1 MSRTFLLST
10 LLALVLATGCKAQ
23 PAALDDAAT
32 RRIEVI
38 VRSQFGVPQD
48 VSLALGARAASAFS
62 GYDTLPITLSKG
74 GHSQTIN
81 FLLSRDGKTLGKM
94 ESYDLSKDPAS
105 AIDTTGR
112 PARGAANAKVVLVSY
127 DDLECPYCARMHQ
140 TLFPAILDRYKDK
153 IRIVYKDDPLVE
165 IHPWAMRAAVDANCL
180 NAQNPNAYWDYVD
193 YIHAHMEEVSG
204 EDRDPVKAKDALD
217 RIARQHGGLFKL
229 DAAKLNACLAK
240 QDETQVKAS
249 MKEAYLL
256 GIEGTPV
263 LFIDGERIAGLVSEA
278 SIKLAIDRAL
288 RAHGVEPPKDE
299 AAAPKPTGK

>member
-1 MSRTFLLST
+1 LSRTFLLST
-10 LLALVLATGCKAQ
+10 LLALGLAAGCKAQ
-23 PAALDDAAT
+23 QTPLDAAAT

-48 VSLALGARAASAFS
+48 VALALGARSASAFS
-62 GYDTLPITLSKG
+62 GYDTLPITLSKN
-74 GHSQTIN
+74 GHNQTIN
-81 FLLSRDGKTLGKM
+81 FLLSRDGKTLGRM
-94 ESYDLSKDPAS
+94 DSFDLSKDPMA
-105 AIDTTGR
+105 AIDTAGR
-112 PARGAANAKVVLVSY
+112 PVRGAANAQVTLVSY

-140 TLFPAILDRYKDK
+140 TLFPGILDRYKDK
-153 IRIVYKDDPLVE
+153 IRIVYKDDPLTE
-165 IHPWAMRAAVDANCL
+165 IHPWAMHAAVDANCL
-180 NAQNPNAYWDYVD
+180 NAQKVDAYWDYVD

-204 EDRDPVKAKDALD
+204 EDRDPVNAKGALD
-217 RIARQHGGLFKL
+217 RIARQHGDLFKL

-263 LFIDGERIAGLVSEA
+263 LFIDGERIAGLVPEA

-299 AAAPKPTGK
+299 AAAPKPAAK